1 MRFAVL
7 SDTHGDLSRMFA
19 AADYIRA
26 LKPDALI
33 HLGDFCADAEA
44 MAKELRLELH
54 AVAGNCDAGRT
65 THPVVDVLEA
75 EGARI
80 LLCHGHNYDVGE
92 TPQRLIWAAQ
102 ERECTAALFGHT
114 HRQFL
119 EKEDGVLLMNP
130 GSLCRPRGTEAG
142 LGLLTVE
149 KGVVRGLLLPFSGR
163 S

>member
-54 AVAGNCDAGRT
+54 AVAGNCDAGHT
-65 THPVVDVLEA
+65 THPVVDVLEV

-80 LLCHGHNYDVGE
+80 LLCHGHTYDVGE

-149 KGVVRGLLLPFSGR
+149 KGVVRGLLLPFSRR

>member
-26 LKPDALI
+26 LKTDALI

-65 THPVVDVLEA
+65 THPVVDVLEV

-80 LLCHGHNYDVGE
+80 LLCHGHTYDVGE

-119 EKEDGVLLMNP
+119 EKENGVLLMNP
-130 GSLCRPRGTEAG
+130 GSLCRPRGIEAG

-149 KGVVRGLLLPFSGR
+149 KGAVRGLLLPFSGR

>member
-1 MRFAVL
+1 MRFVVL

-65 THPVVDVLEA
+65 TRPAVDVLEA

-80 LLCHGHNYDVGE
+80 LLCHGHTYDVGE

-149 KGVVRGLLLPFSGR
+149 KGAVRGLLLPFSGR

>member
-65 THPVVDVLEA
+65 TYPVADVLEA

-80 LLCHGHNYDVGE
+80 LLCHGHTYDVGE

-149 KGVVRGLLLPFSGR
+149 KGAVRGLLLPFSGR

>member
-65 THPVVDVLEA
+65 TRRTLLWMCWKWR
-75 EGARI
+75 ARASCSATGI
-80 LLCHGHNYDVGE
+80 PMTWG
-92 TPQRLIWAAQ
+92 R
-102 ERECTAALFGHT
+102 R
-114 HRQFL
+114 R
-119 EKEDGVLLMNP
+119 
-130 GSLCRPRGTEAG
+130 
-142 LGLLTVE
+142 
-149 KGVVRGLLLPFSGR
+149 SG
-163 S
+163 

>member
-33 HLGDFCADAEA
+33 HLGDFCSDAEA

-65 THPVVDVLEA
+65 TYPVVDVLEA

-80 LLCHGHNYDVGE
+80 LLCHGHTYDVGE

-149 KGVVRGLLLPFSGR
+149 KGAVRGLLLPFSGR